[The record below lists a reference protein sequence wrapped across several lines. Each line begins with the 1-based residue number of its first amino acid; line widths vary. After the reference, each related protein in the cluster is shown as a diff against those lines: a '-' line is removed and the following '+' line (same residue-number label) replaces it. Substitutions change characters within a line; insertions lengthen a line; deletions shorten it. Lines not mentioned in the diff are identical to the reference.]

1 MSEEIPIVKLK
12 KMKDFVAKQSKY
24 KMLGALPSNAL
35 VIGLSGSGKTIL
47 LQSLITD
54 VYAGSFERVFIF
66 SPSIFVDYSWM
77 PVKDFISKELKLTES
92 DDEKFYFDSY
102 NEEALQHI
110 IDTQH
115 KIIKYMKEHNY
126 KKMFNIAIILDDLAD
141 DTHALRSSK
150 ILHQLY
156 IRGRHDYITTITAV
170 QRYYCL
176 APIIRLNVRMIFIYK
191 LRNQKDLDQITE
203 ELSALVDKKTFLD
216 IYNKATEQPYSFL
229 YINLISQDKN
239 NMFFIN
245 FSQRIQID

>member
-1 MSEEIPIVKLK
+1 MSDEIPIVKPK
-12 KMKDFVAKQSKY
+12 KMKEFISKQSKY
-24 KMLGALPSNAL
+24 KMLGTLPSSAL
-35 VIGLSGSGKTIL
+35 VIGPSGSGKTIL

-54 VYAGSFERVFIF
+54 IYSFSFERIYVF

-77 PVKDFISKELKLTES
+77 PVKDYTSKELKLSES
-92 DDEKFYFDSY
+92 DDEKFYFDTY
-102 NEEALQHI
+102 NEEALQRI

-115 KIIKYMKEHNY
+115 KIIKYMKEHNH

-203 ELSALVDKKTFLD
+203 ELSALVDKKTFLS
-216 IYNKATEQPYSFL
+216 IYEKAIEQPYSFL
-229 YINLISQDKN
+229 YINLMSQDKN
-239 NMFFIN
+239 NMFYIN
-245 FSQRIQID
+245 FSQRAQID

>member
-1 MSEEIPIVKLK
+1 
-12 KMKDFVAKQSKY
+12 MKGCIY
-24 KMLGALPSNAL
+24 YY
-35 VIGLSGSGKTIL
+35 
-47 LQSLITD
+47 
-54 VYAGSFERVFIF
+54 VYIYFF

-77 PVKDFISKELKLTES
+77 PVKDYISKELKLTES
-92 DDEKFYFDSY
+92 KDEQFYYDSY

-115 KIIKYMKEHNY
+115 KIIKYMKEHNH

-176 APIIRLNVRMIFIYK
+176 APIIKLNVRMILVYK
-191 LRNQKDLDQITE
+191 FRNQKDLDQITE
-203 ELSALVDKKTFLD
+203 ELSALVDKKTCLA
-216 IYNKATEQPYSFL
+216 IYEKP
-229 YINLISQDKN
+229 
-239 NMFFIN
+239 
-245 FSQRIQID
+245 